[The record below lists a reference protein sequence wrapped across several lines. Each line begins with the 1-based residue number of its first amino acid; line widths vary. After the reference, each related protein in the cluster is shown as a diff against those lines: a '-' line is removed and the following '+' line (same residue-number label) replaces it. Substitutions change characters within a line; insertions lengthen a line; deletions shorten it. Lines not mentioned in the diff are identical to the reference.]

1 MSGDAK
7 WALGVGTV
15 VVAVF
20 CAAWIVSHVLITL
33 GTVIRSDLHELRES
47 LERAA
52 CGEFARVAPS
62 PIGGQRAGRPADPLS
77 DAPRPDGGN
86 GGGKPAAASCSG
98 P

>member
-7 WALGVGTV
+7 WALGVGAV

-33 GTVIRSDLHELRES
+33 GTVIRADLHELRES

-52 CGEFARVAPS
+52 CGEFARVSPG
-62 PIGGQRAGRPADPLS
+62 PIG
-77 DAPRPDGGN
+77 DASRPDGGN